1 MDYEI
6 QRKDYA
12 QSANALFHFMKEIEY
27 LRTIL
32 QKKALIPR
40 YCKED
45 IKYLNINNGET
56 EFDEIAIL
64 QKCFCDIPFHKLTET
79 FSLDGVG
86 KEFETLNEIE
96 KEQLRRS
103 NTHPAFYGEFGIAFS
118 KGWGEKNDLQPVQ
131 YLNSESSYTKE
142 LSVTI
147 QNLLEKEDLPE
158 FLSQDIINRLSTI
171 KPLRGKMKREF
182 EHGEVKYYV
191 FNKNFHDEKEW
202 RFVPNFDVF
211 PIEGLSSLL
220 ANKDL
225 IHHINDLNRMI
236 ESEDCKCFWL
246 PFIYD
251 DIRYLIVPDTNA
263 RIELIDII
271 LNIPD
276 TQMDKPELSSSQKH
290 ILISKI
296 LVLDEIKGDW

>member
-118 KGWGEKNDLQPVQ
+118 KGWGEQNDL
-131 YLNSESSYTKE
+131 
-142 LSVTI
+142 
-147 QNLLEKEDLPE
+147 
-158 FLSQDIINRLSTI
+158 
-171 KPLRGKMKREF
+171 
-182 EHGEVKYYV
+182 
-191 FNKNFHDEKEW
+191 
-202 RFVPNFDVF
+202 
-211 PIEGLSSLL
+211 
-220 ANKDL
+220 
-225 IHHINDLNRMI
+225 
-236 ESEDCKCFWL
+236 
-246 PFIYD
+246 
-251 DIRYLIVPDTNA
+251 
-263 RIELIDII
+263 
-271 LNIPD
+271 
-276 TQMDKPELSSSQKH
+276 
-290 ILISKI
+290 
-296 LVLDEIKGDW
+296 